1 MATFLSILAWRNPM
15 DRVAWQA
22 TIHEVAKVR
31 HNLATKPPTSDNTI
45 TLSLLLRI
53 PYEVSWYLGYHI
65 DV

>member
-1 MATFLSILAWRNPM
+1 M

-31 HNLATKPPTSDNTI
+31 QTLATKSPTSDNTV